1 MRKLWALALCLAL
14 LSGCGTIGG
23 LYNQDYPG
31 KVYVGVR
38 HDARLWSES
47 IGGVPGW
54 MIVIWD
60 MPLSFALDTAFLPG
74 TVIYEIFRK

>member
-1 MRKLWALALCLAL
+1 MKRLWVAVLCLAL

-23 LYNQDYPG
+23 LANPDYPG
-31 KVYVGVR
+31 KIYVGVR

-47 IGGVPGW
+47 ISGIPGW

-60 MPLSFALDTAFLPG
+60 MPLSFALDTAFLPF
-74 TVIYEIFRK
+74 TLVYELFR